1 LQDKIYQEVL
11 SMSDS
16 GLIDVARDFN
26 RFYTNFLGV
35 LNRAYLDTEF
45 TLTDARVLFEI
56 GSRNGISAVTLAR
69 DLHLDPAYLSRILK
83 RFRADGLIETKADPS
98 DLRSQIITVT
108 TKGHDQFE
116 ELGRRSN
123 AQIAERFGNLAEGE
137 PQSVVTA
144 MTAIRSLLDPDAS
157 PPPLVIRAHRPGDIG
172 WIVQSQGKAY
182 TEEYGW
188 DMRFEGLVAEVAG
201 KFLANFDPS
210 TEYCW
215 IAERGGIN
223 VGSILVTNGGDGV
236 AKLRLLYVD
245 KAARGLGL
253 GKMLVDEC
261 IRFARTKKYRQI
273 TLWTNDILHAARG
286 IYLKAGFRL
295 VSEERHRMFGPEENG
310 QTWVLDL

>member
-1 LQDKIYQEVL
+1 
-11 SMSDS
+11 MHDS
-16 GLIDVARDFN
+16 ALIEAARDFS

-35 LNRAYLDTEF
+35 LNKAYLDTPF

-56 GSRNGISAVTLAR
+56 GSHDGISAVTLAR

-83 RFRADGLIETKADPS
+83 RFRADGLIETQADPA
-98 DLRSQIITVT
+98 DLRSQIIKVT
-108 TKGHDQFE
+108 AKGHQQFQ

-123 AQIAERFGNLAEGE
+123 AQIAERFDVLALGE
-137 PQSVVTA
+137 PQRVVNA
-144 MTAIRSLLDPDAS
+144 MQTIRSLLDPNGRPNPAI
-157 PPPLVIRAHRPGDIG
+157 IRAQRPGDIG

-182 TEEYGW
+182 AEEYGW

-201 KFLANFDPS
+201 RFLANFDPEM
-210 TEYCW
+210 EYCW
-215 IAERGGIN
+215 IAERDGIN
-223 VGSILVTNGGDGV
+223 VGSVLVTNGGDGI

-261 IRFARTKKYRQI
+261 IRFAKAKGYRQLS
-273 TLWTNDILHAARG
+273 LWTNGVLEAARG
-286 IYLKAGFRL
+286 IYVKAGFRL
-295 VSEERHRMFGPEENG
+295 VSEERHKMFGPEENG

>member
-1 LQDKIYQEVL
+1 
-11 SMSDS
+11 MSDS
-16 GLIDVARDFN
+16 ALIDVARDFN

-56 GSRNGISAVTLAR
+56 GSRKGVSAVALAR

-98 DLRSQIITVT
+98 DLRSQTIVITDR
-108 TKGHDQFE
+108 GHEQFE
-116 ELGRRSN
+116 ELGRRSS
-123 AQIAERFGNLAEGE
+123 AQIAERFATLVDGE
-137 PQSVVTA
+137 PQSVVAA
-144 MTAIRSLLDPDAS
+144 MTTIRSLLDADAT

-201 KFLANFDPS
+201 KFLANFDPAMD
-210 TEYCW
+210 YCW
-215 IAERGGIN
+215 IAERGGVNI
-223 VGSILVTNGGDGV
+223 GSVLITNGGDGV

-261 IRFARTKKYRQI
+261 LRFARAKKYRQI
-273 TLWTNDILHAARG
+273 SLWTNDTLHAARA
-286 IYLKAGFRL
+286 IYVKAGFRL

>member
-1 LQDKIYQEVL
+1 
-11 SMSDS
+11 MPDS
-16 GLIDVARDFN
+16 SLIDAARDFN

-35 LNRAYLDTEF
+35 LNKAYLDSPF

-56 GSRNGISAVTLAR
+56 GSHDGISAVALVR

-83 RFRADGLIETKADPS
+83 RFRSEGLIETKADPA

-108 TKGHDQFE
+108 GKGGEQFQ

-123 AQIAERFGNLAEGE
+123 VQIAERFDALALGE
-137 PQSVVTA
+137 PQSVVNA
-144 MTAIRSLLDPDAS
+144 MQTIRSLLDPGVKPS
-157 PPPLVIRAHRPGDIG
+157 PPVIRAHRPGDIG

-182 TEEYGW
+182 AEEYGW

-201 KFLANFDPS
+201 KFLASFDPAM
-210 TEYCW
+210 EYCW
-215 IAERGGIN
+215 IAERNGIN

-236 AKLRLLYVD
+236 AKLRLLFVD
-245 KAARGLGL
+245 VAARGLGL
-253 GKMLVDEC
+253 GKTLVGEC
-261 IRFARTKKYRQI
+261 IRFARAKGYRQI
-273 TLWTNDILHAARG
+273 SLWTNDVLHAARS
-286 IYLKAGFRL
+286 IYVKAGFRL

>member
-1 LQDKIYQEVL
+1 
-11 SMSDS
+11 MPDS
-16 GLIDVARDFN
+16 GLIDTAREFN

-56 GSRNGISAVTLAR
+56 GSRKGVSAGALAR
-69 DLHLDPAYLSRILK
+69 DLQLDPAYLSRILK
-83 RFRADGLIETKADPS
+83 RFRADDLIETKADPG

-108 TKGHDQFE
+108 TKGHSQFE

-123 AQIAERFGNLAEGE
+123 AQIAERFSNLIDGE
-137 PQSVVTA
+137 PQSVVSA
-144 MTAIRSLLDPDAS
+144 MAAIRALLDPEAA
-157 PPPLVIRAHRPGDIG
+157 PPPLIIRAYRPGDIG

-210 TEYCW
+210 MEYCW

-261 IRFARTKKYRQI
+261 IRFARAKKYRQI
-273 TLWTNDILHAARG
+273 TLWTNDVLHAARG